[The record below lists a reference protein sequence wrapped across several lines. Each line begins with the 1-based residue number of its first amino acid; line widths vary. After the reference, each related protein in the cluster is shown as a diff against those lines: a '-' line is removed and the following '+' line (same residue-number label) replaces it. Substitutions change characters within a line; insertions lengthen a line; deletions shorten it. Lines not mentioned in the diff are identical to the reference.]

1 MPALVRAALVPE
13 RAPVAVLLLA
23 LGAVFASTLCLGR
36 FDLWR
41 PDHGGITVDHLVV
54 AANRSSE
61 HGFLGYDF
69 RFLNS
74 AGEPVHQ
81 PYNRFPIGGSLAVKA
96 ATLPFGDDLAARLYA
111 ARVLMLVFFAAAM
124 ALAYLSMRR
133 LVQDPSVALA
143 ATLLAFSSYYP
154 LRYADMVASEGS
166 MDLFAV
172 MLTFHALVVF
182 SQEGRF
188 RQLLAKSCLAVL
200 IGWHVFAL
208 LLPFFVFRTVAE
220 WLRRR
225 RGAPGRTARKRHGRH
240 ATLGAV
246 VLAAGLAMLVLNLA
260 LERAAVAHGAP
271 WAGYGAGTTPPELPS
286 FRNPH
291 GTEYT
296 LAAHRETTWTE
307 LPSFRRTLKRLG
319 LDARFNERQAG
330 KVGWRPLLATLIERA
345 GWSSMPYAIAHHVP
359 GKLAARLW
367 GLFVFAV
374 GVVGLAFARQRVLMA
389 TLATFSG
396 CWALILRGSVTFH
409 PFEGMFLVT
418 LALVFFAIVLA
429 RVRSLARTGRRAQ
442 GLIDICVGVA
452 LLLFVFS
459 GLQLDWLRSNPERS
473 SPFRALGD
481 DMEEIRRL
489 VPEDAGVIPY
499 GATRLETQYLMTY
512 FLSGRFF
519 VPPLNGAQRQ
529 RADFVLRRE
538 RSGDGAGLLT
548 PENQHVF
555 LYDRARYDERY
566 AMLGDPLLKGG
577 ADWNV
582 HLVRNR
588 LIVATGNACA
598 PRQRFD
604 GEPPFFLE
612 TFLETFPSES
622 GLPAFYFHEVANARR
637 IEFRFQDSGFTVAG
651 RCIAE
656 LAPPPYDV
664 DRIRI
669 GQFVPGAAT
678 LWSQEAPLEWGPRFA
693 AWQTLPAPP
702 TPLHR

>member
-1 MPALVRAALVPE
+1 MTPAFVRAALAPE
-13 RAPVAVLLLA
+13 RRPIAVLLLA
-23 LGAVFASTLCLGR
+23 LGTVFASALGPGG

-41 PDHGGITVDHLVV
+41 PDHGGISVDHLMV
-54 AANRSSE
+54 AANRSPE
-61 HGFLGYDF
+61 HGFVGYDF
-69 RFLNS
+69 RFVNNI
-74 AGEPVHQ
+74 GETVLQ
-81 PYNRFPIGGSLAVKA
+81 PYNRFPIGGSLALKV
-96 ATLPFGDDLAARLYA
+96 ATLPFADDLAACLYA
-111 ARVLMLVFFAAAM
+111 ARVLMLAFFAAAM
-124 ALAYLSMRR
+124 VLACLAMRR
-133 LVQDPSVALA
+133 LVEDPSVALA
-143 ATLLAFSSYYP
+143 ATLLAFSSFYP
-154 LRYADMVASEGS
+154 LHYADMVATEGT

-208 LLPFFVFRTVAE
+208 LLPFIVFGIAAG
-220 WLRRR
+220 WLRGRR
-225 RGAPGRTARKRHGRH
+225 TTGWTALLLGRH
-240 ATLGAV
+240 AMLGAV
-246 VLAAGLAMLVLNLA
+246 ALTMGLAMLALNFA
-260 LERAAVAHGAP
+260 LERTAVAQGAP
-271 WAGYGAGTTPPELPS
+271 WAGYGAGTAPPELSS
-286 FRNPH
+286 FRSPYH
-291 GTEYT
+291 TVYA
-296 LAAHRETTWTE
+296 LAGHRETTLTE
-307 LPSFRRTLKRLG
+307 LPSFRSMLKRLG
-319 LDARFNERQAG
+319 LNARFNERQAAS
-330 KVGWRPLLATLIERA
+330 VGWRPLLATLIERA
-345 GWSSMPYAIAHHVP
+345 GRSSMPYAIGHHVP

-367 GLFVFAV
+367 GVFVFTV
-374 GVVGLAFARQRVLMA
+374 SIVGLAFTRHRVLMA

-396 CWALILRGSVTFH
+396 CWTLILRGGVTFQL
-409 PFEGMFLVT
+409 FEGMFLAT
-418 LALVFFAIVLA
+418 LALVFFATVLA
-429 RVRSLARTGRRAQ
+429 RARSLARTGRRAQ
-442 GLIDICVGVA
+442 RLIDICVGVA

-459 GLQLDWLRSNPERS
+459 SLQLGWLRSNPEKS
-473 SPFRALGD
+473 SPWRALSD
-481 DMEEIRRL
+481 DMEAIRRL

-499 GATRLETQYLMTY
+499 RATRLETQYLMTY
-512 FLSGRFF
+512 FLSGRLF

-588 LIVATGNACA
+588 LIVATGAACA

-612 TFLETFPSES
+612 TFPADP
-622 GLPAFYFHEVANARR
+622 GLGAAFYFREAARARR
-637 IEFRFQDSGFTVAG
+637 VEFRFQDSGFTVAG

-656 LAPPPYDV
+656 LAPPPNEV

-669 GQFVPGAAT
+669 GQFVPGAAA
-678 LWSQEAPLEWGPRFA
+678 LWSEDAHLEWGPGLA
-693 AWQTLPAPP
+693 AWPTLQPYRF
-702 TPLHR
+702 HRFRR